1 MKKLSII
8 FLALLMPLMAA
19 AQQVRFAYFSYQNV
33 LHAMS
38 GYAIAQRNMDELR
51 AKYDAEAKRSE
62 AEFNNKYEEF
72 LDGQRDFAP
81 SILKKR
87 QAELQELAE
96 RGIAFRDESEQL
108 LKKAE
113 EDALAPLRQRIDA
126 AVRQLGHEKGYAF
139 ILNTDNNA
147 LPYVDETLSDNVTE
161 TLKQM
166 LH

>member
-38 GYAIAQRNMDELR
+38 GYAIAQHNMDELR

-126 AVRQLGHEKGYAF
+126 AVRLLGHEKGYAF